1 MKALSQIRIFII
13 DDDKFYLTY
22 IEQLLKKRN
31 FQNVFV
37 FESGRECLQK
47 MVNPPDIVVLDYHLA
62 DEVGVDVMKSLRAI
76 YPDLPIIFLT
86 SQKSIDVVVD
96 IMKKGANDCIK
107 KGDSDIYQLVSSIV
121 FIFENINNEKKS
133 RLFRKLKSGFISLV
147 F

>member
-133 RLFRKLKSGFISLV
+133 HLFRKLKSGFISLV